1 MLKNKKILI
10 TGATGFAGSNLLR
23 RCLQENAKVH
33 ILTAATSDKWRIKDF
48 LNRVNEHH
56 VDLLDRER
64 LTKVVSK
71 IGPDIIFHLA
81 AYGVYAFQ
89 KDVNRIIKT
98 NFFGTINLINACKN
112 TGFELFVNTGS
123 VFEYGIKSGLLQENE
138 LPEPVSDY
146 GASKAAATL
155 YCQAIGKKENYPI
168 VTLRLFTPYGY
179 YEEVPR
185 LIPSVIISCLNNE
198 NPKVSSP
205 DYVRDFIFIEDV
217 MDAYI
222 KVAENRKS
230 VKREIFNIASGK
242 NHSIGE
248 VVHTIVKLTNDKL
261 KPEWGSVPNYRIE
274 SKIWQASI
282 SKAKKS
288 LNWQPKYNLEQG
300 LRKTIQWFR
309 ENVSLYT
316 DKYCHMGR

>member
-10 TGATGFAGSNLLR
+10 TGATGFVGSNLLR

-33 ILTAATSDKWRIKDF
+33 IFTAAASDKWRIKGF

-56 VDLLDRER
+56 VDLLDRKR
-64 LTKVVSK
+64 LAKAVSK
-71 IGPDIIFHLA
+71 IKPDIIFHLA
-81 AYGVYAFQ
+81 AYGVSALQ

-98 NFFGTINLINACKN
+98 NFFGTMNLVNACN
-112 TGFELFVNTGS
+112 DVEFELFVNTGS
-123 VFEYGIKSGLLQENE
+123 VFEYGIKSGLLKENE

-168 VTLRLFTPYGY
+168 ITLRLFTPYGY
-179 YEEVPR
+179 YEEAQR
-185 LIPSVIISCLNNE
+185 LIPSVIISCLNNK

-222 KVAENRKS
+222 KAAANGKS
-230 VKREIFNIASGK
+230 ARREIFNIASGK
-242 NHSIGE
+242 KHSVGE
-248 VVHTIVKLTNDKL
+248 VVHTIIKLTNDKL
-261 KPEWGSVPNYRIE
+261 KPEWGSVPNYHIE
-274 SKIWQASI
+274 SKEWQASI
-282 SKAKKS
+282 SKVKRL
-288 LNWQPKYNLEQG
+288 LNWQPKHNLEQG
-300 LRKTIQWFR
+300 LKKTIQWFR
-309 ENVSLYT
+309 ENMDLYT
-316 DKYCHMGR
+316 DRYCHKRR